1 MKRIAKILA
10 VPILIL
16 VLLFYP
22 KRVVYEAKIS
32 GKVIDENGVP
42 IKDAIVSRV
51 EERRKKERKQLYLE
65 FEKFK
70 SQIVSTDI
78 NGYFELS
85 EKSRIDWIPRIALPF
100 CWCYADFEVSKK
112 GYEIYKTEF
121 SDYSEYNEN
130 LNGCKDIEFN
140 PKIVLKKQ

>member
-10 VPILIL
+10 IPILIL

-42 IKDAIVSRV
+42 IKDAVVARI
-51 EERRKKERKQLYLE
+51 EEKISKNKKHGYSETE
-65 FEKFK
+65 EFK
-70 SQIVSTDI
+70 SQMTITDI
-78 NGYFELS
+78 NGQFELS
-85 EKSRIDWIPRIALPF
+85 EKSRIDWIPKIALPF

-140 PKIVLKKQ
+140 PNIVLKKQ

>member
-22 KRVVYEAKIS
+22 KLVVYEAKIS

-42 IKDAIVSRV
+42 VKDAVVARI
-51 EERRKKERKQLYLE
+51 EEKSFKNKEHGYREY
-65 FEKFK
+65 EKFK
-70 SQIVSTDI
+70 SQIVRTDR
-78 NGYFELS
+78 NGHFELS
-85 EKSRIDWIPRIALPF
+85 EKSRIDWIPKIALPF

-121 SDYSEYNEN
+121 SDYSKYNEN